1 MNFRDVE
8 VADCIMDLVAQEEK
22 DTTALSDSRDGTA
35 KQTTTGIM
43 LKHNSSGNKSN
54 MPEANQFQAKPA
66 LHSRPDGTFC
76 CPACKKTFVSR
87 SATFRHYRNHTGE
100 HPYVCSFCQKRFAS
114 KASVDTHQLRAHNV
128 NSDSA
133 LSCPKCGKLFTRRSA
148 LDVHLR
154 IHSSDKPFQC
164 EHCGKSFTQ
173 KVSRDIHIAKHT
185 GKYNYRCSVCPKAF
199 ASQAKLNSHSLVHKT
214 PRFTCELCGHG
225 FVRQDT
231 LIVHQRSHK
240 SERPFQCS
248 VCSLTFTSQSRLLS
262 HNEIHREDHPYRCTS
277 CHAQF
282 KQKTGLAAHLR
293 RQHNMK
299 VSISN
304 SNMESEQVIE
314 HTPDLFTSSI
324 DTAQITTPVESV
336 QPELDDKNSACNISQ
351 KKGLLCAHCGKK
363 FHKKQSLKEH
373 EMVHLSQE
381 ARPRAHACEICP
393 KRFSVKSKLTAH
405 IRTHFEEPSF
415 ECNLCGK
422 RFHRSDV
429 YKHHMFLHTK
439 ERPFSCAH
447 CGKAFASKTNL
458 STHLTIHSTSSQPAL
473 ELQCDD
479 CGRKFKHKNTYILH
493 RKTHVGDFTH
503 TCTTCGKKFMKKSH
517 FEGHLRSH
525 TSNRPFMC
533 PTCGRRYKERKHYV
547 EHARKSHPNNFS
559 LASLFAS
566 IANEDGQIDHMADIL
581 CPAAPSLHQE
591 DNPSGLNIS
600 SLPDQLQPTLV
611 EISDVAASSSLDT
624 GYLLNS
630 QVNVNETSISMDT
643 PMTNLEFSSLEPML
657 QEIEI
662 PNTTQFLMS
671 SNQPQIEKN
680 TCEVV
685 MPVNTMS
692 LTVLSA
698 EDTSSVLSQGLE
710 S

>member
-1 MNFRDVE
+1 MNCRDVE

-22 DTTALSDSRDGTA
+22 DTTTLSDSRDGTA
-35 KQTTTGIM
+35 KQTTTGII
-43 LKHNSSGNKSN
+43 LKHNSSGNESN
-54 MPEANQFQAKPA
+54 MPEANQFQAKES
-66 LHSRPDGTFC
+66 LITGFDG
-76 CPACKKTFVSR
+76 V
-87 SATFRHYRNHTGE
+87 GE

-133 LSCPKCGKLFTRRSA
+133 LSCSKCGKLFTRRSA

-199 ASQAKLNSHSLVHKT
+199 ASQAKLNSHSFVHKT

-248 VCSLTFTSQSRLLS
+248 VCSQTFTSQSRLLS

-336 QPELDDKNSACNISQ
+336 QPELDDKNSACNVSQ

-373 EMVHLSQE
+373 EM
-381 ARPRAHACEICP
+381 
-393 KRFSVKSKLTAH
+393 
-405 IRTHFEEPSF
+405 EPSF

-611 EISDVAASSSLDT
+611 EISDVAASSSLDP